1 MTPADMTPAGREPA
15 AHDDQFAHDDA
26 AYVLGLL
33 SGPQRA
39 AFEQHLAGCGECADR
54 VAALAPTASALTGLD
69 PSDWAVLNEPVPPV
83 PDDVLPRLLRA
94 VHRRRTRLRV
104 GLAAAGAAAAAA
116 IAALLVVLG
125 AGGSGPPPA
134 VAAGR
139 VMTAVAGTPVRATA
153 AVAETAWGTRITV
166 DCRYAAPSA
175 YPRAPAV
182 YTLQAVD
189 TSGARHRLGSWT
201 QSGHDVEYT
210 AGIALPESRLR
221 AIQIAL
227 PGGAAVLTLSL
238 R

>member
-1 MTPADMTPAGREPA
+1 MNP
-15 AHDDQFAHDDA
+15 DDRFAHDDA

-39 AFEQHLAGCGECADR
+39 AFEQHLAGCGDCADR
-54 VAALAPTASALTGLD
+54 VAALAPTASALAGLG
-69 PSDWAVLNEPVPPV
+69 PADWAALEEPAPPV
-83 PDDVLPRLLRA
+83 PEDVLPRLLRT
-94 VHRRRTRLRV
+94 VRRRRTRLRI
-104 GLAAAGAAAAAA
+104 GLAAAGTAAAAA

-125 AGGSGPPPA
+125 TGGSSPPP

-139 VMTAVAGTPVRATA
+139 PMTAVAGTPVRATA
-153 AVAETAWGTRITV
+153 AVVDTAWGTRITV
-166 DCRYAAPSA
+166 DCRYAASGA
-175 YPRAPAV
+175 YLGAPAV

-189 TSGARHRLGSWT
+189 TAGARHRLGSWT

-221 AIQIAL
+221 AVQIAL
-227 PGGAAVLTLSL
+227 PDGTAVLTLSL